1 MWCNSPDKIGSEKDK
16 IGSGADKIGSDFT
29 DFKPRH

>member
-29 DFKPRH
+29 DF

>member
-16 IGSGADKIGSDFT
+16 IGSGADKVGSDFT

>member
-29 DFKPRH
+29 VFKPCH